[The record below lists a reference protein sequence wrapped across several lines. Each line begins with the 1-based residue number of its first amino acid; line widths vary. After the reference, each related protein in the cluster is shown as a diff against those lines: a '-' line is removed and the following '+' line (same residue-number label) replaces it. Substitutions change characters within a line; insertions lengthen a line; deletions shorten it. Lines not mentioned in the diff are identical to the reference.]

1 MNVSLTE
8 MATLLSNIQVLVRGE
23 IQVRVRNF
31 GVMLG
36 SASQEA
42 MPGEASAEE
51 MTAKNILDAMH

>member
-1 MNVSLTE
+1 